1 MGQAERA
8 GLLAGRQRTG
18 GCNETEAQVNNRV
31 CKRVLSM
38 FEGGGDWDGVGVE
51 CGSSDKA

>member
-18 GCNETEAQVNNRV
+18 EHNETEAQVNNRV
-31 CKRVLSM
+31 CKRVLSVL
-38 FEGGGDWDGVGVE
+38 EGDGGAGVE
-51 CGSSDKA
+51 SGSSDKA